1 MQTALGSVCVSEQ
14 ESLQAELEGINT
26 ILACNKPAALD
37 TSVLLRSQSFL
48 NHGVCSL

>member
-1 MQTALGSVCVSEQ
+1 MQTVLGSVCVSEQ
-14 ESLQAELEGINT
+14 ESLRAELEGINT

-37 TSVLLRSQSFL
+37 TSVLRSQSFL